1 MSTSL
6 VMIASFGSWRYQ
18 FFPLGS
24 WYAAP
29 MTKWRYLHTALWR
42 VKYSRF
48 ARLSHAAGRWYMV
61 SSLLGSLH
69 IRAVGDGVKFQK
81 SIYSC
86 LTHIYAKKE
95 GFPTSGGLCEDR
107 KPCRQNLAHHF
118 HEEKK
123 MFIFPAIFG
132 MSLAIISTYC
142 QSYYKT
148 R

>member
-1 MSTSL
+1 M
-6 VMIASFGSWRYQ
+6 
-18 FFPLGS
+18 
-24 WYAAP
+24 
-29 MTKWRYLHTALWR
+29 
-42 VKYSRF
+42 
-48 ARLSHAAGRWYMV
+48 
-61 SSLLGSLH
+61 LH
-69 IRAVGDGVKFQK
+69 ISKLLILTPFFYQQVTRGHDIVADGWAGAYNPQSHPNHTLSRAVGNWVKFHR

-123 MFIFPAIFG
+123 MFLFPAIFG

-142 QSYYKT
+142 QSCSKT